1 MSTVKSKPKRQES
14 EPPANAFVG
23 MKKAPTEDEIE
34 ASLGSAKPMWDQIIA
49 SLGSEEFKLRDH
61 EWNCP
66 APKYGWSLR
75 LKRAGRNIIYLVPI
89 GGAFRVAFVLGKKAI
104 AAALASDL
112 PYAVKRVIKDAPVY
126 PEGTGVRFE
135 VRSSEDVA
143 FVVKL
148 ARLKLE
154 N

>member
-1 MSTVKSKPKRQES
+1 
-14 EPPANAFVG
+14 

-143 FVVKL
+143 SVVKL